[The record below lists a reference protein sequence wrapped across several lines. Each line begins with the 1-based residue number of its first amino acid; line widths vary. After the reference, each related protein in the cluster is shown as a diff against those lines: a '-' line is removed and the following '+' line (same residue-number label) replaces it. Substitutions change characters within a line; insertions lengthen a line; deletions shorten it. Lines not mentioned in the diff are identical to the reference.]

1 MKKITTIVFAIL
13 IGLGFYSFSGWFS
26 DGITF
31 PKVMSIVGLILVA
44 TFVEHRWSCNEG
56 VCLVLE
62 IGRDALGGLGSL
74 AVVQLLPIELS
85 EELSVVI
92 MLAATA
98 VLAITMSENN
108 DVEEEEEQ

>member
-1 MKKITTIVFAIL
+1 MKKFTTVLFAIL
-13 IGLGFYSFSGWFS
+13 IGLGFYSIAGWFS

-44 TFVEHRWSCNEG
+44 TFVEHRWSYNEG
-56 VCLVLE
+56 VYLVLE

-98 VLAITMSENN
+98 ILAITMSDDC
-108 DVEEEEEQ
+108 DVEETEEQ